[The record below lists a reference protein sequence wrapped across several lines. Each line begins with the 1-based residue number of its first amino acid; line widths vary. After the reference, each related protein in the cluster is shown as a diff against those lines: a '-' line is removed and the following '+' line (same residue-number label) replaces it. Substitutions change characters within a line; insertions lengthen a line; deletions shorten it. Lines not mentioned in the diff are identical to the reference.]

1 MNNVQF
7 TPFSRDLL
15 SAGVCLMLGAPFVAT
30 TKWAQLIF
38 SMRILSGIQPSGRLH
53 IGNYFGMMEPSIRL
67 QDEGDAFYFIADYH
81 ALTSTHD
88 PKALRS
94 NVRDLAIDFL
104 ACGLDPDKATFWKQS
119 DVVEVTELAWILSCV
134 TPMGLLERCVSYKD
148 KIAQGISP
156 SHGLFAYPVLQAAD
170 IVIFDANVVPVG
182 RDQKQHLEVTRDIA
196 QKFNDRYGDGLL
208 VIPEP
213 RIREETAVV
222 PGLDGRKMSKS
233 YDNAI
238 DLFEETEKKLRSK
251 IMKIVTDST
260 PVESPKDPTDNYIV
274 QLYRLF
280 ATTDEIAEMEA
291 SFRAGGQGYGH
302 YKQQLFERIRDLF
315 APMRERREALV
326 KDPGYVDDVLASGAT
341 KARAEA
347 RKVIDRVRA
356 AVGM

>member
-1 MNNVQF
+1 
-7 TPFSRDLL
+7 
-15 SAGVCLMLGAPFVAT
+15 
-30 TKWAQLIF
+30 
-38 SMRILSGIQPSGRLH
+38 MRILSGIQPSGRLH

-67 QDEGDAFYFIADYH
+67 QDEGEAYYFIADYH

-88 PKALRS
+88 PAALRE
-94 NVRDLAIDFL
+94 NVRNLAIDFL
-104 ACGLDPDKATFWKQS
+104 ACGLDPGKATFWRQS
-119 DVVEVTELAWILSCV
+119 DVPEVTELAWILSCV
-134 TPMGLLERCVSYKD
+134 TPMGLLERAVSYKD
-148 KIAQGISP
+148 KVSQGLSP

-170 IVIFDANVVPVG
+170 ILIFDSNVVPVG

-196 QKFNDRYGDGLL
+196 QKFNDRYGEGLL

-213 RIREETAVV
+213 RIREETAMV

-260 PVESPKDPTDNYIV
+260 PVEASKDPEESYIV

-280 ATTDEIAEMEA
+280 ATPDEVAEMEA

-302 YKQQLFERIRDLF
+302 YKQQLFEHVRDHF
-315 APMRERREALV
+315 APMRERREALL
-326 KDPGYVDDVLASGAT
+326 KDAAYIDDVLAEGAK
-341 KARAEA
+341 KAHAQA
-347 RKVIDRVRA
+347 RRTMDRVRA